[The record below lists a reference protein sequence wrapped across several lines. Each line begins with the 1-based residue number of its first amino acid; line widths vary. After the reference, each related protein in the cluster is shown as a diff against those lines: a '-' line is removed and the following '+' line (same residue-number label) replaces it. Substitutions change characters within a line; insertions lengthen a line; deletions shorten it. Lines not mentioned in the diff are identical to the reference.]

1 MRTVSFRHVLRGI
14 LAKDGVPAEY
24 IDTYGAGLGPLITDR
39 VREGWEHDYWP
50 ELVNIE
56 ERFYRNPWDV
66 ATTYAKNDQ
75 IYDAATAKYYESV
88 QAGNINHVLTDA
100 AWWTTTLTIFDR
112 YVALE
117 QIGKTTIGSPLAI
130 YSKNPRTNNSP
141 GRMNFELSANGV
153 QVSSLAGTSVWLEYR
168 TAPTR
173 FGTDEWS
180 SLTTY
185 AVGDLIYHDA
195 TAECYISIQA
205 GLNQTPPAAAYWTK
219 LDFPYIFER
228 WTVQACY
235 ADLLA
240 SDGQTAKSISELQK
254 ADILLGNLSTKE
266 SPQTQWPRIEVARV
280 S

>member
-1 MRTVSFRHVLRGI
+1 MRTLSFRHVLRGI

-24 IDTYGAGLGPLITDR
+24 IDTYGAGLGPLISDR
-39 VREGWEHDYWP
+39 VREAWEHDYWP
-50 ELVNIE
+50 ELTRIDQ
-56 ERFYRNPWDV
+56 RWYRADYAGGTAYATGDFVYDPTGDKYYKAV
-66 ATTYAKNDQ
+66 AGSTGQALSNTTY
-75 IYDAATAKYYESV
+75 
-88 QAGNINHVLTDA
+88 
-100 AWWTTTLTIFDR
+100 WTPEFTGFDR
-112 YVALE
+112 YVALV
-117 QIGKTTIGSPLAI
+117 QAGKTTIGSPLAI
-130 YSKNPRTNNSP
+130 YSKNPRTSDSP
-141 GRMNFELSANGV
+141 GRMNFELSDNGV
-153 QVSSLAGTSVWLEYR
+153 QVSSLAGNSVWLEYR

-180 SLTTY
+180 SSTTY

-205 GLNQTPPAAAYWTK
+205 GSNQTPPAGAYWTK

-254 ADILLGNLSTKE
+254 ADDLLGDLSTKE
-266 SPQTQWPRIEVARV
+266 SPQTQWPRIQVARV

>member
-1 MRTVSFRHVLRGI
+1 MRTVSFRHVLRGV

-24 IDTYGAGLGPLITDR
+24 IDTYGAGLGPLISDR
-39 VREGWEHDYWP
+39 VREAWEHDYWP
-50 ELVNIE
+50 ELVKIE
-56 ERFYRNPWDV
+56 ERWYRDPYD
-66 ATTYAKNDQ
+66 AGTTYAKGDQ
-75 IYDAATAKYYESV
+75 IYDAATAKYYESI
-88 QAGNINHVLTDA
+88 QAGNLNNLLANAT
-100 AWWTTTLTIFDR
+100 WWTATLTVFDR

-117 QIGKTTIGSPLAI
+117 QIGKTAIGSPLAI
-130 YSKNPRTNNSP
+130 YSKNPRTNDSP

-153 QVSSLAGTSVWLEYR
+153 QVSSLAGNSVWLEYR

-173 FGTDEWS
+173 FGTDAWS
-180 SLTTY
+180 ATTTY
-185 AVGDLIYHDA
+185 AIGDLVYHDP
-195 TAECYISIQA
+195 TAECYVSIQA
-205 GLNQTPPAAAYWTK
+205 GSNNVPPAAAFWTK
-219 LDFPYIFER
+219 LNFPYIFER

-254 ADILLGNLSTKE
+254 ADDLLGDLSTKE